1 MTKSLEETYKKNG
14 LKIWGTEE
22 ISRSEIKNAPYNP
35 RVITEKA
42 RKKLKANLLK
52 NGLMGGIVWNRR
64 TGNLVSGH
72 QRLNIIDTIYKNSD
86 YKIPVTVVD
95 FDLDTE
101 KAQNI
106 ALNNREMQGDYEMEK
121 LRDLM
126 KSLPTIDD
134 TGFTETD
141 TLQMFGEGLNYS
153 TEDYVAAA
161 KQAEEAAETFKRIRK
176 IAETSQDNF
185 YCVLVW
191 KEATQRQMT
200 LDKLGIEDN
209 KFVAGGDFI
218 VAVKQAVLEG
228 KL

>member
-1 MTKSLEETYKKNG
+1 MAKSLEETYKKS

-22 ISRSEIKNAPYNP
+22 IARSEIKNAPYNP

-72 QRLNIIDTIYKNSD
+72 QRLNIIDTIYKNQD

-95 FDLDTE
+95 FDLETE
-101 KAQNI
+101 KKQNI
-106 ALNNREMQGDYEMEK
+106 ALNNKEMQGDYDLEK
-121 LRDLM
+121 LRELM
-126 KSLPTIDD
+126 VGLPEIED

-191 KEATQRQMT
+191 KEATQRQMM
-200 LDKLGIEDN
+200 LNKLNIEDN
-209 KFVAGGDFI
+209 KFIAGNDFI
-218 VAVKQAVLEG
+218 AAVKQAVLDG